1 MYILV
6 SVQIADF
13 DCFSL
18 QTNTRASCCR
28 ELVDTSR
35 QSTHDDSAQLSV
47 PRTTLSVSVCAV
59 FRCCFGVVVV
69 GVTLRMKFDMSCL
82 CTEQCLLFRNDS
94 RQCSGCC
101 KSMLVCC
108 LSRVSER
115 NGVSASPKKKSLTF
129 LTTCIRQ
136 AFKLNTVNQFSF

>member
-1 MYILV
+1 M
-6 SVQIADF
+6 SF
-13 DCFSL
+13 
-18 QTNTRASCCR
+18 
-28 ELVDTSR
+28 
-35 QSTHDDSAQLSV
+35 
-47 PRTTLSVSVCAV
+47 CAV

-82 CTEQCLLFRNDS
+82 CTEQCLLFRYDS

-115 NGVSASPKKKSLTF
+115 NGVSAGAIFTVRRALENIV
-129 LTTCIRQ
+129 CI
-136 AFKLNTVNQFSF
+136 LILS